1 MHRHVLAATLVA
13 LAACSPQAETWE
25 QAVARMRAESD
36 SARTIIEEKNARFVR
51 YIGEGKADS
60 AALNY
65 ALDAVVMLPN
75 EPPVRGR
82 AAIQA
87 KLAEWVTWGTWQFTV
102 TTERV
107 EAVWPMAVEWGTYVW
122 NFTPGPNAP
131 PGMATLFPDSGKY
144 VTYWRDR
151 DGGWTIVAD
160 ISNTSRPMP
169 APPVTTRR

>member
-107 EAVWPMAVEWGTYVW
+107 DRNGVIAVEIGQGVQSL
-122 NFTPGPNAP
+122 TPGPHAP
-131 PGMATLFPDSGKY
+131 PGIAAMFPDTVKY
-144 VTYWRDR
+144 VTYWQLR
-151 DGGWTIVAD
+151 DGGWHIMAD
-160 ISNTSRPMP
+160 ISNSNRAMA
-169 APPVTTRR
+169 APPATTRR